1 MFISHAFIPECCSL
15 YLYLYVYHID
25 GMLAYFSGDVCKSE
39 DNRIRMTGLIRTI
52 WLTVVSIRLTVISL

>member
-39 DNRIRMTGLIRTI
+39 DYRIRMTGCIAMMATMATQWKMGI
-52 WLTVVSIRLTVISL
+52 V